1 MSELFR
7 GFEQLLELAKAL
19 EDKLDSGELKTD
31 IQINARPLSS
41 IPRQGV
47 PRSSNP
53 PASNIGT
60 SRMRPPAS
68 PQPASH
74 QPASQ
79 PPAASASDDAPTG
92 PTASLRDLGGLS
104 SVLQEL
110 RELVEI
116 PLKRPE
122 LLTKLGLEPA
132 KGVLLVGPPGTGKT
146 LTARALA
153 EDLGVNYIAI
163 VGPEVMGKYYGEA
176 EARLREIFERAA
188 RSAPCLVFIDEID
201 SLAPDRAK
209 VEGEVEKRLVAQLLS
224 LMDGF
229 AKTNGVV
236 VLAATNRPDHL
247 DPALRR
253 PGRLDREV
261 QFRVPD
267 REGRL
272 EILQIQTRLM
282 PLEPTVD
289 LAVIADLAVGMVGA
303 DLKALCQKA
312 AYTALRRQVPDLSDV
327 PAEISV
333 TQADFLQAIKAI
345 KPSVLRSVEVESP
358 QTSWAEIGGLET
370 EKQTLQESVEGALLY
385 PELYQQT
392 GAKAPRG
399 ILLWGPP
406 GTGKTLLAKAVAS
419 QARANFIAVSGSDL
433 MSRWVGAAEQAV
445 RELFTK
451 ARQAAPCVIFIDEID
466 TLAPARG
473 KFQGDSGVSDRVVG
487 QILTELDGL
496 QACPNLLLIGATNRP
511 DALDPALLRAGRLDL
526 QLKIDL
532 PDQASRLS
540 ILQVHN
546 SDRPLVAVDLAVWAN
561 QTEGWN
567 GADLALLSNQAAL
580 EAIRKY
586 RAQAAAEAEAI
597 QITMADFAVAHQMLT
612 NQRSA
617 RAASTDI

>member
-7 GFEQLLELAKAL
+7 GFEQLLELAKTL
-19 EDKLDSGELKTD
+19 EEKLEKGELKTD
-31 IQINARPLSS
+31 VQINARPLSS
-41 IPRQGV
+41 IPRSGNM
-47 PRSSNP
+47 PRP
-53 PASNIGT
+53 
-60 SRMRPPAS
+60 
-68 PQPASH
+68 
-74 QPASQ
+74 
-79 PPAASASDDAPTG
+79 SASRVPADPEPVVSPPTAAPADAP
-92 PTASLRDLGGLS
+92 AISLQDLGGMAS
-104 SVLQEL
+104 IIQEL

-116 PLKRPE
+116 PLKRPDV
-122 LLTKLGLEPA
+122 LTRLGLEPP

-153 EDLGVNYIAI
+153 EELGVNYIAI

-176 EARLREIFERAA
+176 EARLRGIFEKAA
-188 RSAPCLVFIDEID
+188 KSSPCLIFIDEID

-229 AKTNGVV
+229 AKTPGVI

-267 REGRL
+267 RDGRL
-272 EILQIQTRLM
+272 EILQIQTRSM
-282 PLEPTVD
+282 PLETGVD
-289 LAVIADLAVGMVGA
+289 LAVVADLSVGLVGA

-312 AYTALRRQVPDLSDV
+312 AYLALRRQVPTLQTDI
-327 PAEISV
+327 PAELTL
-333 TQADFLQAIKAI
+333 TQADFLQAIKEV

-358 QTSWAEIGGLET
+358 QVNWAEIGGLELV
-370 EKQTLQESVEGALLY
+370 KQTLQESVEGALLY

-419 QARANFIAVSGSDL
+419 QARANFIAVNGPEL
-433 MSRWVGAAEQAV
+433 LSRWVGAAEQAV
-445 RELFTK
+445 RELFGK
-451 ARQAAPCVIFIDEID
+451 ARQAAPCVVFIDEID

-473 KFQGDSGVSDRVVG
+473 RFQSDAGVSDRVVG
-487 QILTELDGL
+487 QLLTELDGL
-496 QACPNLLLIGATNRP
+496 QGCPNVLLIGATNRP

-532 PDQASRLS
+532 PDLDSRLA

-546 SDRPLVAVDLAVWAN
+546 SDRPLEAVDLTVWAA

-580 EAIRKY
+580 EAIRKH
-586 RAQAAAEAEAI
+586 RAQPSTDTI
-597 QITMADFAVAHQMLT
+597 CISMADFAVAYQLLAD
-612 NQRSA
+612 QRSERTA
-617 RAASTDI
+617 

>member
-188 RSAPCLVFIDEID
+188 RSAPCLVFSD
-201 SLAPDRAK
+201 SADAGTR
-209 VEGEVEKRLVAQLLS
+209 
-224 LMDGF
+224 
-229 AKTNGVV
+229 
-236 VLAATNRPDHL
+236 
-247 DPALRR
+247 ALR
-253 PGRLDREV
+253 
-261 QFRVPD
+261 
-267 REGRL
+267 
-272 EILQIQTRLM
+272 
-282 PLEPTVD
+282 
-289 LAVIADLAVGMVGA
+289 
-303 DLKALCQKA
+303 
-312 AYTALRRQVPDLSDV
+312 
-327 PAEISV
+327 
-333 TQADFLQAIKAI
+333 
-345 KPSVLRSVEVESP
+345 
-358 QTSWAEIGGLET
+358 
-370 EKQTLQESVEGALLY
+370 
-385 PELYQQT
+385 
-392 GAKAPRG
+392 
-399 ILLWGPP
+399 
-406 GTGKTLLAKAVAS
+406 
-419 QARANFIAVSGSDL
+419 
-433 MSRWVGAAEQAV
+433 
-445 RELFTK
+445 
-451 ARQAAPCVIFIDEID
+451 
-466 TLAPARG
+466 
-473 KFQGDSGVSDRVVG
+473 
-487 QILTELDGL
+487 
-496 QACPNLLLIGATNRP
+496 
-511 DALDPALLRAGRLDL
+511 
-526 QLKIDL
+526 
-532 PDQASRLS
+532 
-540 ILQVHN
+540 
-546 SDRPLVAVDLAVWAN
+546 
-561 QTEGWN
+561 
-567 GADLALLSNQAAL
+567 
-580 EAIRKY
+580 
-586 RAQAAAEAEAI
+586 
-597 QITMADFAVAHQMLT
+597 
-612 NQRSA
+612 
-617 RAASTDI
+617 